1 MQWVTEPTHHRHG
14 SLQVDKVESVDG
26 PGGARRL
33 HCRGEGVAGVGI
45 PAHLQHPCDV
55 HSGGRFSDPPE
66 RVGDAEGLELARG
79 HGGESSGA
87 IRGTGPG
94 GENADAEAVP
104 MRLGDGPASHRVGTQ
119 TDSDHVR
126 DLRSI
131 TGGRGDPG
139 CHVVHIAGAILHG
152 DDAMPIECGSQQG
165 PSRGAG
171 GSRSMGEKDG
181 HQRSVADGVSRA
193 SGVV

>member
-1 MQWVTEPTHHRHG
+1 MQGVTEPTHHRHG
-14 SLQVDKVESVDG
+14 SLQVDEIESVNG
-26 PGGARRL
+26 PGSARRL

-45 PAHLQHPCDV
+45 PSHLQHPRDV
-55 HSGGRFSDPPE
+55 HGGRRVSDPPE
-66 RVGDAEGLELARG
+66 RVGDAEGLDLARG

-94 GENADAEAVP
+94 GENADAEAFP

-119 TDSDHVR
+119 TYSDHVC

-131 TGGRGDPG
+131 TGGRGDLG
-139 CHVVHIAGAILHG
+139 CHLVHIAGAILHG

-165 PSRGAG
+165 PSCGAG
-171 GSRSMGEKDG
+171 GSRAMREKDG
-181 HQRSVADGVSRA
+181 HQRSVADGVPRA
-193 SGVV
+193 SEVV